1 MLILTRKDIDKIYTM
16 QDCIDSVTEAFALSS
31 SKQVKSPVRSK
42 LTVEHVQGNA
52 LFMPGLVEEKGYL
65 GAKIVSVFPQNSAK
79 GKAVVNAT
87 IVMLEVETGEVKA
100 LIDGTYVTKMRTGA
114 ATGASI
120 KLLARE
126 NVKIGVLFGTG
137 GQAEK
142 QLEAMIATRIFDEIR
157 FEGRNFEKTINFF
170 EKMNEIIPY
179 MKVSEENKNVNI
191 TAYKDGNDAVPE
203 ADVIV
208 LATTSDKGLFDGNL
222 LKSGVHISG
231 VGSYTKQM
239 CEMDKTTVLT
249 ADKVYIDDRDAMLEE
264 AGDFTQ
270 LIDEGILSDDF
281 YTGEIGD
288 LILGKVPGRETED
301 EITIFKSVGISAQDL
316 VAAES
321 IYKKAVELGVGLVVD
336 FD

>member
-1 MLILTRKDIDKIYTM
+1 MLILTRKDIDKFYTM
-16 QDCIDSVTEAFALSS
+16 DDCIESVMEAFALSS
-31 SKQVKSPVRSK
+31 GDKVKSPVRSK
-42 LTVEHVQGNA
+42 LTVEHVKGNA

-65 GAKIVSVFPQNSAK
+65 GAKIVSVFPENASK

-87 IVMLEVETGEVKA
+87 IVMLDVETGEVKA

-126 NVKIGVLFGTG
+126 NVTTGVLFGTG

-142 QLEAMIATRIFDEIR
+142 QLEAMIATRNLKEIR
-157 FEGRNFEKTINFF
+157 VVGRNFEKTLEFC
-170 EKMNEIIPY
+170 ERMSELVPE
-179 MKVSEENKNVNI
+179 MKVKEEHKNVEI

-203 ADVIV
+203 ADIIV
-208 LATTSDKGLFDGNL
+208 LATTSNKGLFDGNL
-222 LKSGVHISG
+222 IKNGVHISG

-239 CEMDKTTVLT
+239 CEMDKTTVLS

-270 LIDEGILSDDF
+270 LIDQGILKDDF
-281 YTGEIGD
+281 YTGEIGE
-288 LILGKVPGRETED
+288 LILGNIPGRESED

-316 VAAES
+316 VAGES
-321 IYKKAVELGVGLVVD
+321 IYKKAVELGIGQVID